1 MPITTINPQRSTLVI
16 CRTPSLSYIQIS
28 KLHLFDLNQ
37 GQIMQE
43 KTTHHLL
50 IHYPF
55 TADNTLVVVTG
66 FFQQHGFHVLT
77 IEQQISPEEP
87 VAFMRIELQS
97 SLKPSDDEALKHQFE
112 SQVAAR
118 YKMQWDL
125 QCLKK
130 PKNIVIF
137 VSRHDHVLLDLLKR
151 RKQQRLNANVLC
163 IISNH
168 PDLRHEVEKIAG
180 LPFHEVP
187 VNKTTKL
194 TYEQEITDLLKN
206 NKPDLIVLARYMQ
219 VLSADFVRQ
228 YKHKIINIHH
238 SFLPAFAGAN
248 PYQQAFHRGVKLIGA
263 TAHYVT
269 SELDQGPII
278 EQDAIRVSHR
288 YSTADL
294 KDIGSDLECNV
305 LSRAVHWHLED
316 RVIVHGNKTTIF
328 YS

>member
-1 MPITTINPQRSTLVI
+1 
-16 CRTPSLSYIQIS
+16 
-28 KLHLFDLNQ
+28 
-37 GQIMQE
+37 MQE
-43 KTTHHLL
+43 KATHHLL
-50 IHYPF
+50 INYPF

-66 FFQQHGFHVLT
+66 FFQQHGFHILT

-97 SLKPSDDEALKHQFE
+97 SSLQSSNEEALEQQFE
-112 SQVAAR
+112 DQVATR
-118 YKMQWDL
+118 YKMKWAL
-125 QCLKK
+125 QRLNK
-130 PKNIVIF
+130 PKNIAIF
-137 VSRHDHVLLDLLKR
+137 VSKHDHVLLDLLKR
-151 RKQQRLNANVLC
+151 RKQQRLNANILC
-163 IISNH
+163 VISNH
-168 PDLRHEVEKIAG
+168 PDLRHEVEEIAG
-180 LPFHEVP
+180 LPFHQVP
-187 VNKTTKL
+187 VNKISKFTH
-194 TYEQEITDLLKN
+194 EQEIADLLKK
-206 NKPDLIVLARYMQ
+206 NKPELIVLARYMQ

-228 YKHKIINIHH
+228 YQNKIINIHH

-305 LSRAVHWHLED
+305 LSRAVNWHLED
-316 RVIVHGNKTTIF
+316 RVIVHDNKTTIF